1 MSMTGE
7 RAGEQAGERTGLLGR
22 RRRRRRAV
30 QTPEITTPPAGT
42 VLPAHVRTGAPD
54 VPVTSVT
61 PALPPGWEAVGA
73 LAGGEPTLRT
83 TGGGPGEAATR
94 VDPGGAPGQGGGPSR
109 GSMPMPPTAA
119 DRDPSGPAPRGPEGP
134 EDGGLGRT
142 AGDGPH
148 ARVHDRAAADGAQ
161 PPQGPPASVPG
172 REGRTGDG
180 ADGKPI
186 PADGQASTSP
196 AIDIQVNAL
205 QAMCRQVFGFRLA
218 MIALATPTALVNAND
233 GLPTRLVGAA
243 VVVTFMTSYVL
254 FRDWERFGPLLLRH
268 PSLLAA
274 DTLFGALL
282 LIAAGPDST
291 LAYVSVCTPLLA
303 GLVYGWRG
311 AAVFASL
318 QALLLL
324 LIHAAQEDPAPGITE
339 SALLPGLCV
348 IAGAVGSSLRN
359 LMLRFGAATQA
370 LTTVQ
375 ARLAVAEAVSAE
387 RARLA
392 REMHDSVAK
401 TLHGVALAADGLT
414 TSANADRVDPALVR
428 QQAAL
433 VARSARRAAAESREL
448 LADLRRESDPS
459 QATDVLVE
467 LAARTRDFSAR
478 TGLTAVYRPTG
489 AQAVPPVPP
498 AVARQLLTIAS
509 EAMENAHRHAHP
521 TRVDV
526 SAGVHGDLLRISVYD
541 DGRGLPPGTT
551 LEQLRRAGHF
561 GLVGMVERA
570 ASVGARIRIGRGSH
584 PQGTEVRLELPL
596 AALTTPTA

>member
-1 MSMTGE
+1 MSMT
-7 RAGEQAGERTGLLGR
+7 GERTGLLGR
-22 RRRRRRAV
+22 RRRRAE
-30 QTPEITTPPAGT
+30 QHPEITTPPAGT
-42 VLPAHVRTGAPD
+42 VLPPHVRTGAPD

-61 PALPPGWEAVGA
+61 PALPPGWEAAGGFV
-73 LAGGEPTLRT
+73 GGEPTLRIK
-83 TGGGPGEAATR
+83 GGGGREGALPRVAAVEALA
-94 VDPGGAPGQGGGPSR
+94 QGV
-109 GSMPMPPTAA
+109 MPTAHGPRPHA
-119 DRDPSGPAPRGPEGP
+119 HGHAHSSSASGDATPPREPAAPDGDGRGSGPAE
-134 EDGGLGRT
+134 
-142 AGDGPH
+142 
-148 ARVHDRAAADGAQ
+148 
-161 PPQGPPASVPG
+161 S
-172 REGRTGDG
+172 
-180 ADGKPI
+180 PI
-186 PADGQASTSP
+186 PAAGLAESPAPAAASIPAAGPAGAANP

-324 LIHAAQEDPAPGITE
+324 LIHAAQENPAPGITE

-375 ARLAVAEAVSAE
+375 ARLAVTEAVSAE

-414 TSANADRVDPALVR
+414 TSTGADHMDPALVR

-448 LADLRRESDPS
+448 LADLRRESDPD

-467 LAARTRDFSAR
+467 LAARTRDFSTR
-478 TGLTAVYRPTG
+478 TGLPAVYRPTG
-489 AQAVPPVPP
+489 AHAVPPVPP

-509 EAMENAHRHAHP
+509 EAMENAHRHARP

-570 ASVGARIRIGRGSH
+570 ASVGARIRIGRGGH

>member
-1 MSMTGE
+1 MSMT
-7 RAGEQAGERTGLLGR
+7 GERTGLLGR
-22 RRRRRRAV
+22 RRRRAG

-61 PALPPGWEAVGA
+61 PALPPGWEAAV
-73 LAGGEPTLRT
+73 GGEPTLRIK
-83 TGGGPGEAATR
+83 GGGRRKAGIPRGVAADAPGPAPMPTPA
-94 VDPGGAPGQGGGPSR
+94 GGAPEGNANGEAE
-109 GSMPMPPTAA
+109 PP
-119 DRDPSGPAPRGPEGP
+119 
-134 EDGGLGRT
+134 
-142 AGDGPH
+142 
-148 ARVHDRAAADGAQ
+148 
-161 PPQGPPASVPG
+161 VPG
-172 REGRTGDG
+172 RSAAAFPQGTSAPGDDGRPAGAARHQLPAEGQDT
-180 ADGKPI
+180 PH
-186 PADGQASTSP
+186 PAGP

-218 MIALATPTALVNAND
+218 MIALATPMALVNAND

-268 PSLLAA
+268 PSLLAV

-311 AAVFASL
+311 AAAFASL

-324 LIHAAQEDPAPGITE
+324 LIHAAQEDPAPGIAE

-375 ARLAVAEAVSAE
+375 ARLAVTEAVSAE

-414 TSANADRVDPALVR
+414 TSANADRMDPALVR

-467 LAARTRDFSAR
+467 LAARTRDFSTR
-478 TGLTAVYRPTG
+478 SGLPAAYRPTG
-489 AQAVPPVPP
+489 AHAVPPVPP

-509 EAMENAHRHAHP
+509 EAMENAHRHARP

-570 ASVGARIRIGRGSH
+570 ASVGARIRIGRGGH
-584 PQGTEVRLELPL
+584 AQGTEVRLELPL

>member
-1 MSMTGE
+1 MPRVTG
-7 RAGEQAGERTGLLGR
+7 
-22 RRRRRRAV
+22 V
-30 QTPEITTPPAGT
+30 D
-42 VLPAHVRTGAPD
+42 AP
-54 VPVTSVT
+54 
-61 PALPPGWEAVGA
+61 
-73 LAGGEPTLRT
+73 
-83 TGGGPGEAATR
+83 
-94 VDPGGAPGQGGGPSR
+94 APGPV
-109 GSMPMPPTAA
+109 PTAA
-119 DRDPSGPAPRGPEGP
+119 GSDPARHAARGPQAQVN
-134 EDGGLGRT
+134 GRS
-142 AGDGPH
+142 
-148 ARVHDRAAADGAQ
+148 AADGAA
-161 PPQGPPASVPG
+161 PPQGPPAPGDHIRTGGPVGNPVPA
-172 REGRTGDG
+172 EGRANGT
-180 ADGKPI
+180 
-186 PADGQASTSP
+186 PANP

-324 LIHAAQEDPAPGITE
+324 LIHAAQENPAPGITE

-375 ARLAVAEAVSAE
+375 ARLAVTEAVSAE

-414 TSANADRVDPALVR
+414 GSAGADRMDPALIR
-428 QQAAL
+428 QQAEL

-448 LADLRRESDPS
+448 LADLRRESDPA

-478 TGLTAVYRPTG
+478 TGLPAVYRPTG
-489 AQAVPPVPP
+489 AHAVPPVPP

-570 ASVGARIRIGRGSH
+570 ASVGARIRIGRGGH